1 MNIMKNIVLKSY
13 IVLGFF
19 FGITSCYE
27 KVEQPKSNERT
38 LPEITFE
45 GKQILAC
52 HVNGELFISEPYE
65 QWLVES
71 FKPSAVIA
79 YDTILFIRGGDKTV
93 MKGANLGMAMHYNQN
108 LTASKLRVSING
120 LSTYFNDNSSL
131 GGKRFS
137 LLETEP
143 HEMEILYEDDN
154 IIAGTF
160 YFTAIS
166 PDGDTVRITDGRY
179 DIKKGL

>member
-1 MNIMKNIVLKSY
+1 MKSNLFSMTILLIS
-13 IVLGFF
+13 LF
-19 FGITSCYE
+19 TMTACSE
-27 KVEQPKSNERT
+27 KDELPETNERT

-71 FKPSAVIA
+71 YRPKALLFS
-79 YDTILFIRGGDKTV
+79 DSILLISGDDQTV
-93 MKGANLGMAMHYNQN
+93 MEGAHISLVQIYDERRNVYKPGY
-108 LTASKLRVSING
+108 KLEG
-120 LSTYFNDNSSL
+120 FHTYFNDNSPL
-131 GGKRFS
+131 GGRQFS
-137 LLETEP
+137 ILKSEP

-160 YFTAIS
+160 YFTAVS
-166 PDGDTVRITDGRY
+166 QDGDTVRITDGRY
-179 DIKKGL
+179 DLKKGL